1 MFLICFCATT
11 TFWDEIFGNY
21 SNTQNARNPIY
32 RYRKMVEWSWEDK
45 KSFFSEKTPFLQ
57 GLKEAIDDANGDCKE
72 AEVHMVPDED
82 KNEAKSKS
90 LGQNNPT
97 KDSEISANMI

>member
-1 MFLICFCATT
+1 M
-11 TFWDEIFGNY
+11 
-21 SNTQNARNPIY
+21 
-32 RYRKMVEWSWEDK
+32 
-45 KSFFSEKTPFLQ
+45 Q
-57 GLKEAIDDANGDCKE
+57 GLKEAIEDANGDYKE
-72 AEVHMVPDED
+72 AEVHIVPDED